1 MTASSSGLSAKKR
14 DMVFGRGRPPYTRLE
29 VLAVG
34 KDGGLLIGWCGNHAD
49 SDDLIVIA
57 LVVGMSMEAA
67 WI

>member
-34 KDGGLLIGWCGNHAD
+34 KDGDYLLVGAEIT
-49 SDDLIVIA
+49 LIRI
-57 LVVGMSMEAA
+57 
-67 WI
+67 I